1 MSTPIQ
7 TSEIASDDEYQA
19 WLADP
24 DAQLEYQIWATVE
37 DLKSLL
43 KETS

>member
-1 MSTPIQ
+1 MSAPIQ
-7 TSEIASDDEYQA
+7 TSELDSDAEYQA

-37 DLKSLL
+37 DFKSLL